1 MKFQLNVL
9 SRKISTTLNVLR
21 VHRVIYNQIGSALDI
36 LKFSAD
42 RWLVGDIQ
50 AQNHQSIYKTV
61 TCKSVTYTP
70 QIRDVPTSWA
80 DPPASGP
87 AAAASP
93 THRRP
98 AGGRYSSSQSG
109 GHAAQ

>member
-80 DPPASGP
+80 G
-87 AAAASP
+87 
-93 THRRP
+93 TVR
-98 AGGRYSSSQSG
+98 QT
-109 GHAAQ
+109 